1 MPSSSFLETIHR
13 WRSRAGF
20 FGLVLVLILSKP
32 SLVSLLLGLG
42 ICLLGLLIRTW
53 ASGHLLKEKKLIV
66 SGPYQYTR
74 NPLYFANLIIGISVA
89 VASLSWFVLIIFAV
103 YFLLFYPSVV
113 KREKRKMK
121 KLFPGDYKEYEKK
134 VPLFF
139 PSLKPH
145 RLVEKRQFN
154 WGLYKKNKEYRALL
168 GAVLFWML
176 MAGRMILF

>member
-1 MPSSSFLETIHR
+1 MPSSSFLKTIHR

-20 FGLVLVLILSKP
+20 FGLVLVLILSRP

-42 ICLLGLLIRTW
+42 ICLVGLFIRTW
-53 ASGHLLKEKKLIV
+53 ASGHLIKEKKLIV

-74 NPLYFANLIIGISVA
+74 NPLYFANLIIGISV
-89 VASLSWFVLIIFAV
+89 VVTSLSWFVLIIFMV
-103 YFLLFYPSVV
+103 YFLLFYPLAV
-113 KREKRKMK
+113 KREKGKMK
-121 KLFPGDYKEYEKK
+121 NLFPEDYKEYEKK

-139 PSLKPH
+139 PSLKSH
-145 RLVEKRQFN
+145 RPGEKRQFD

-176 MAGRMILF
+176 MAGRLILF